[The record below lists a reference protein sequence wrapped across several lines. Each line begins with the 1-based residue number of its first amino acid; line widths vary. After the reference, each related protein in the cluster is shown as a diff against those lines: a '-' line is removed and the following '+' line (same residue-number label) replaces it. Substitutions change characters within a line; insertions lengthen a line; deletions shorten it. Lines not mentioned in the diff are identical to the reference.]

1 MQLKD
6 RKDEFPKMPMEI
18 RTMIEKEVEKQMH
31 NNVVVPIKRK
41 TFPKRKVIVAILAA
55 SLTLGTTVFAAVQY
69 YKMTVEKIGEYGA
82 ETRIDL
88 IEEGIERN
96 EVVIENETDMLSP
109 VEKAVVEVPEVVCEV
124 GYVPEGMV
132 QFEEQ
137 KYRDERGHYVNN
149 GFSFV
154 FYAMDLGDDA
164 FEMFDEDIAYQ
175 EELVI
180 GGREV
185 IYLEKV
191 AAENGMNP
199 FKKMYVFYPE
209 VHYVMELFIDS
220 GTPKE
225 EAVKFVEG
233 ITLRLAT
240 EADDKKSI
248 VKDWTWS
255 RYIESITEVYEPVD
269 TTDDYRM
276 LKKDFV
282 TREIGETVHAGDLTA
297 CVEKVE
303 VFDDINVLSPEYM
316 DRDMLLYMK
325 VIDKEGNLLEGEKTY
340 YKRGNG
346 VDTVDELLKTES
358 VPLKLVYVTVAYTNN
373 GNEDLEEA
381 IFNGAL
387 LKVVEEGEELV
398 IWDKKQ
404 NDENIERGYTEWF
417 DGEMFYYDVHGG
429 ERNNNYIPSIKAGET
444 VKVHMG
450 FIVEEEVLPMMYLN
464 LDNYSSQLQF
474 SETALEIGY
483 IDIRQ

>member
-1 MQLKD
+1 MQLED
-6 RKDEFPKMPMEI
+6 RKNEFPKIPMEI
-18 RTMIEKEVEKQMH
+18 RTMIEKEVEKQMY
-31 NNVVVPIKRK
+31 NNVVTSMKRRPL
-41 TFPKRKVIVAILAA
+41 PKRRMIAAILAA
-55 SLTLGTTVFAAVQY
+55 SLTLGTTVFAAVQH

-88 IEEGIERN
+88 IEEGTDRSEL
-96 EVVIENETDMLSP
+96 VIDNETDIISP
-109 VEKAVVEVPEVVCEV
+109 VEKAGVEVPEVVCEV

-132 QFEEQ
+132 QVEEQ
-137 KYRDERGHYVNN
+137 KYLDERGHYVNN

-164 FEMFDEDIAYQ
+164 FEMFDEDIVYQ

-180 GGREV
+180 GGKEV

-191 AAENGMNP
+191 AAENGANP

-225 EAVKFVEG
+225 EAVKFVER
-233 ITLRLAT
+233 ITLRPAT

-255 RYIESITEVYEPVD
+255 RYIESISEVYEPVE
-269 TTDDYRM
+269 DDGYRM
-276 LKKDFV
+276 LKEDFV
-282 TREIGETVHAGDLTA
+282 MREIGETVHAGDLTA
-297 CVEKVE
+297 RVENVE

-316 DRDMLLYMK
+316 DRDMLLYMD
-325 VIDKEGNLLEGEKTY
+325 VIDEEGNLLEGEKTY
-340 YKRGNG
+340 YKWGNG
-346 VDTVDELLKTES
+346 VDTVDEVLKTES
-358 VPLKLVYVTVAYTNN
+358 VPRKLVYVTVAYTND
-373 GNEDLEEA
+373 GDEDLEEA
-381 IFNGAL
+381 IFNGSL

-404 NDENIERGYTEWF
+404 NDENITRGYTEWF

-474 SETALEIGY
+474 SETALEMGY